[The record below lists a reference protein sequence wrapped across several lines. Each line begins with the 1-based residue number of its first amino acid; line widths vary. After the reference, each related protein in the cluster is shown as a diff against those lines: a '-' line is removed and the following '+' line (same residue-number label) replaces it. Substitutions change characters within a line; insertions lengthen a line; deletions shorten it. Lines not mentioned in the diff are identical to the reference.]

1 MLLSHIGTDVED
13 SLYWIAYA
21 TQPSNVVPGPVT
33 PSPFA
38 VADAAQPNSS
48 SKTDAD
54 AAGATAGTGHYQL
67 RKENEELRRRIA
79 VEAMGLSQ
87 RVTRVR
93 RQCEHEQ
100 ERINRLAEVYQ
111 VLSDTMH
118 RFSPRSNAATT
129 ARHVFMFT
137 YIRCL
142 ALRNLT

>member
-21 TQPSNVVPGPVT
+21 TQPSNVIPGPVT

-38 VADAAQPNSS
+38 ATDAAQPNSTS
-48 SKTDAD
+48 TS
-54 AAGATAGTGHYQL
+54 ATAGGAVTPSGAAASTGHYQL

-111 VLSDTMH
+111 V
-118 RFSPRSNAATT
+118 R
-129 ARHVFMFT
+129 
-137 YIRCL
+137 
-142 ALRNLT
+142 

>member
-1 MLLSHIGTDVED
+1 VED

-21 TQPSNVVPGPVT
+21 TQPSNVIPRPVT

-38 VADAAQPNSS
+38 VTDAAQPNSS

-111 VLSDTMH
+111 VRDTSSKLSDDTANTLYVFICCGSCVKHYLH
-118 RFSPRSNAATT
+118 R
-129 ARHVFMFT
+129 
-137 YIRCL
+137 
-142 ALRNLT
+142 

>member
-1 MLLSHIGTDVED
+1 VED

-21 TQPSNVVPGPVT
+21 TQPSNVIPGPVT

-38 VADAAQPNSS
+38 VTDAAQPNSS
-48 SKTDAD
+48 SKTNAD
-54 AAGATAGTGHYQL
+54 AAGATAGDTVTPSGAAAGAGHYQL

-111 VLSDTMH
+111 V
-118 RFSPRSNAATT
+118 R
-129 ARHVFMFT
+129 
-137 YIRCL
+137 
-142 ALRNLT
+142 